1 VAAYPQDPPNDPNY
15 NPVERGF
22 PASCLTQS
30 VNSEQHYLYSFMPHC
45 APNAHDPEN
54 AAGMSVDKAWGT
66 YSTGEPNV
74 VLAYIEA
81 GINWHDPDARDL
93 ADKVFLNT
101 GELPWPEDA
110 AGHIHG
116 TYDLN
121 GDDVVNAADYA
132 ADRRVHD
139 SNGNGLIDPEDLIV
153 AFGHCQVV
161 NHVVGPNGC
170 PAGGHFD
177 NDHNGFANDI
187 SGWDFY
193 DHQND
198 PATPDAT
205 YEHAN
210 NQQRQAA
217 AQTNNGFDGAGV
229 CPRCMIMPIRA
240 GEEALDRTDDLAQAW
255 LYAGE
260 TMHAKV
266 IVSVT
271 ADVGYSSYM
280 RQAVERLW
288 RDGVA
293 MTESSND
300 FDSIDHH
307 GTMFWP
313 HVLPGNGLV
322 SNTEGPRAGRRR
334 RQPAYD
340 QLPRALRP
348 DLVRDPCDVLGL
360 D

>member
-1 VAAYPQDPPNDPNY
+1 
-15 NPVERGF
+15 
-22 PASCLTQS
+22 
-30 VNSEQHYLYSFMPHC
+30 
-45 APNAHDPEN
+45 
-54 AAGMSVDKAWGT
+54 
-66 YSTGEPNV
+66 
-74 VLAYIEA
+74 
-81 GINWHDPDARDL
+81 
-93 ADKVFLNT
+93 
-101 GELPWPEDA
+101 
-110 AGHIHG
+110 
-116 TYDLN
+116 
-121 GDDVVNAADYA
+121 
-132 ADRRVHD
+132 
-139 SNGNGLIDPEDLIV
+139 
-153 AFGHCQVV
+153 
-161 NHVVGPNGC
+161 
-170 PAGGHFD
+170 
-177 NDHNGFANDI
+177 
-187 SGWDFY
+187 
-193 DHQND
+193 
-198 PATPDAT
+198 
-205 YEHAN
+205 
-210 NQQRQAA
+210 
-217 AQTNNGFDGAGV
+217 
-229 CPRCMIMPIRA
+229 MPIRA
-240 GEEALDRTDDLAQAW
+240 GDEALDRTDDLAQAW